1 MSRAVPRAAGA
12 LALVGP
18 LVMRRY
24 GGRRHR
30 QRTLDLV
37 PDVLRAVS
45 LQVGSAEPTRWVAQ
59 RAIISSTQ
67 VAVIMLGLAGKD
79 PVAVLKIPSSPNGA
93 ASQRREAGA
102 LTGLAEETSVGDFA
116 RLVPFRL
123 AGGQIDGSP
132 YTVER
137 ALPGRSVSP
146 ASTDPAE
153 LLRVAM
159 DAATAIGLLHHRT
172 AHTTLVDAP
181 LLRTWIDDRLRVVEP
196 ATRRHHELARLRV
209 RLRSAWAGR
218 TLSVG
223 WVHGDFWPGNVLADP
238 ATGATSGIVDWE
250 WAGPQELPDQDIVYS
265 CLHRRMQTQRTQ
277 LGDTVASLLDGA
289 QWDTDELGLQ
299 QAAGIDAQPRVDPD
313 VLLLVWLRQIAYNL
327 IQGPAMAHNIIWTRR
342 NVDSVLRAI

>member
-1 MSRAVPRAAGA
+1 MSPVALRAAGA

-18 LVMRRY
+18 VVMRRY
-24 GGRRHR
+24 DARRHR
-30 QRTLDLV
+30 QLTLNLV

-59 RAIISSTQ
+59 RAVISSTQ
-67 VAVIMLGLAGKD
+67 VAVIMLGPAGKD
-79 PVAVLKIPSSPNGA
+79 PVAVLKIPSTPDGA

-123 AGGQIDGSP
+123 AEGQIDGSP

-159 DAATAIGLLHHRT
+159 DAATAVGLLHHRT

-196 ATRRHHELARLRV
+196 ATRRHHELARLRA

-238 ATGATSGIVDWE
+238 ATGATTGIVDWE
-250 WAGPQELPDQDIVYS
+250 WAGPRELPHHDIVYA
-265 CLHRRMQTQRTQ
+265 CLHRRMQTQHTE

-289 QWDTDELGLQ
+289 QWDADELALQ
-299 QAAGIDAQPRVDPD
+299 QAAGMGAQPRVDPD

-342 NVDSVLRAI
+342 NVDSVLRAT